1 MTELTA
7 EYQQFQVGVRI
18 IEAKDLA
25 GTEISPFVEITVG
38 RQQKKTTV
46 RKKTVSPY
54 FDEVKIFF
62 SFNKKNFNKLFYF

>member
-1 MTELTA
+1 MVELTA

-38 RQQKKTTV
+38 RQQKKTKV
-46 RKKTVSPY
+46 RNKTVSPY
-54 FDEVKIFF
+54 FDEVNTFF
-62 SFNKKNFNKLFYF
+62 SLEKLFYTKIF